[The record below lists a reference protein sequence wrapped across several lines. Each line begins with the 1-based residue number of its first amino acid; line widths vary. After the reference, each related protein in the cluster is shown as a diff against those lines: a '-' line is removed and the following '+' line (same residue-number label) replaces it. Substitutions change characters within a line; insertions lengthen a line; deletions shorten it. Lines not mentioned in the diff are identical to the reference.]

1 MTETEI
7 WTKWESQIVN
17 GVFPLR
23 RFLGRSNHSVV
34 FLTECRAQNLVN
46 AAIKIIPA
54 DPARAESQLS
64 RWQLAAALSH
74 PHLIR
79 LLEAGRCK
87 LGGHPFLFVVTE
99 YAEQNLAQIL
109 PHRALTPSEVQEMLT
124 PTLDAL
130 AYLHRQNL
138 VHGQLKASNFLVV
151 NDQLKLASDTIR
163 AAGDTAGIDLAGD
176 VRALGATIVE
186 ALTQTRPAL
195 NAPAN
200 ALSLPATLSV
210 GLADALRRSL
220 SQEPGNRPS
229 VSDLRKLVGPAAE
242 APAPPAPEPQVAI
255 QFGMP
260 VPEMSAQPA
269 AVPPPEAT
277 HAPGPPAADRR
288 LAATRAPYERWLV
301 PVVAVG
307 LVLLAVW
314 AGSRMLRSHAEP
326 RPRANAVPI
335 ASQQTPSPT
344 AVQSAV
350 TTQPQ
355 GTPVVHEEIPT
366 ISRGARDS
374 IHGQIKVA
382 VRVTVDRAGNVVAEN
397 LETHGS
403 SRYFARLASDA
414 AKKWKF
420 APADNPSPR
429 EWSVQFEFSRNGA
442 TGLAVPRVR

>member
-17 GVFPLR
+17 GNFPLR

-34 FLTECRAQNLVN
+34 FLTECRAQNLAN
-46 AAIKIIPA
+46 AAIKIVPA
-54 DPARAESQLS
+54 DSARAESQLS
-64 RWQLAAALSH
+64 RWQRATALSH

-109 PHRALTPSEVQEMLT
+109 PHRALTLPEVREMLT

-163 AAGDTAGIDLAGD
+163 AAGDTTGVDLAGD

-195 NAPAN
+195 NTPAQ
-200 ALSLPATLSV
+200 ALSLPATLSP
-210 GLADALRRSL
+210 GFADALRRSL
-220 SQEPGNRPS
+220 SPEPGNRPT
-229 VSDLRKLVGPAAE
+229 VSDLRRLVDPAAE
-242 APAPPAPEPQVAI
+242 VPAPPAPAPQVSAPPRI
-255 QFGMP
+255 P
-260 VPEMSAQPA
+260 APEVSAQPA
-269 AVPPPEAT
+269 AVPASEAID
-277 HAPGPPAADRR
+277 APGPPAARR
-288 LAATRAPYERWLV
+288 RPDSVRAPYERWLV

-314 AGSRMLRSHAEP
+314 AGSRMLRSHAGP
-326 RPRANAVPI
+326 KPIAVPM
-335 ASQQTPSPT
+335 ASQQTPPP
-344 AVQSAV
+344 AAAQSAV
-350 TTQPQ
+350 TTPSQ
-355 GTPVVHEEIPT
+355 TAAVVHEEIPT
-366 ISRGARDS
+366 VSRGARDS
-374 IHGQIKVA
+374 IHGEIKVA
-382 VRVTVDRAGNVVAEN
+382 VRVTVDRTGNVVAET
-397 LETHGS
+397 LEARGS
-403 SRYFARLASDA
+403 SRYFVRLATDA

-420 APADNPSPR
+420 APADNPSSR
-429 EWSVQFEFSRNGA
+429 EWSVEFEFSRSGV
-442 TGLAVPRVR
+442 TGRAIPRVK